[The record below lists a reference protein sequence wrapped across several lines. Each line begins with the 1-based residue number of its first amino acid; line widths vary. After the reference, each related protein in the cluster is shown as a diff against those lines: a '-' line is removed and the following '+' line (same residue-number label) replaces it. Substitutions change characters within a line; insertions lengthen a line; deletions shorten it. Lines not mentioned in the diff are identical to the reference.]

1 VSAEA
6 DTGVTVAPA
15 LTLPIVAY
23 CVTVAEANRLIE
35 EMVIDAKGGLIG
47 IDIETTATAE
57 QSKRLAA
64 LRLERARAEGA
75 RTGLR
80 RVEAQAA
87 EIAAQTA
94 ALKAIEG
101 KLVYAEQAGL
111 DPHRAR
117 IRLVQLY
124 GGGQRVAV
132 IDLFRLG
139 EAGTQA
145 ILLRLQEMRLVAHNA
160 AFELAFLTHHGI
172 EPAEMHCT
180 LQAVRL
186 TLGEVVSLA
195 DAAATYL
202 GIKLDKEKQTS
213 NWAAERLTL
222 DQIEYAARD
231 AVVCRRLADKVLP
244 LLGRQTSTYEIQMMA
259 VPAVM
264 RMEQRGFRF
273 DVSAHAGLMEKL
285 RHERAERAADYA
297 AAALAAGLDRLVVVP
312 RTPTAKADLLQA
324 LLTSDE
330 LRRWTRTEKSGAL
343 STRRSELSRA
353 AHYPPIAALV
363 QLSSVDKLISA
374 FGDNLAALVSPAT
387 GRVHAHYIVAKTA
400 SGRATCSGPNVQQV
414 PRDKRFRALFV
425 PEPGNVL
432 VVADYSMMELRA
444 ASHISG
450 DLAMMAAFEQGLDLH
465 RMTAAAMTGKPPEE
479 VTDGDRNA
487 AKAINFGSLYGMGAN
502 GLVKRAWD
510 NYGTVLTV
518 ADTERQLAAF
528 TRTFPPFARW
538 RRDHHD
544 KVERRREI
552 VIGRDAA
559 KGLGRLY
566 PMSRLPPNTSS
577 YTRACNLP
585 IQGACADASML
596 ALAYID
602 QTLFEQNIDGGPVA
616 WLHDEIVLE
625 VAEKDAERAERL
637 LEQAM
642 TNAFAETFPGAPLR
656 DLVKAH
662 IGADWAA
669 AKL

>member
-1 VSAEA
+1 VSAQAEA
-6 DTGVTVAPA
+6 GVTVTPV

-23 CVTVAEANRLIE
+23 CVTLAEANRLIE

-57 QSKRLAA
+57 QAKRLAA

-75 RTGLR
+75 LTGLR
-80 RVEAQAA
+80 RVKAQAP

-101 KLVYAEQAGL
+101 KLVYAEQASL

-117 IRLVQLY
+117 IRLVQLD

-139 EAGTQA
+139 DAGTQA
-145 ILLRLQEMRLVAHNA
+145 VLLRLHEMRLVAHNA
-160 AFELAFLTHHGI
+160 AFELAFLSHHGI

-186 TLGEVVSLA
+186 TLGEVVSLG

-202 GIKLDKEKQTS
+202 GIELDKEKQTS
-213 NWAAERLTL
+213 NWAAEHLML

-244 LLGRQTSTYEIQMMA
+244 LLGRQTSAYEIQMMA

-264 RMEQRGFRF
+264 RMERRGFRF

-285 RHERAERAADYA
+285 RQERAERVADYA
-297 AAALAAGLDRLVVVP
+297 AAARAAGLDRLEDVP

-330 LRRWTRTEKSGAL
+330 LRRWTRTEKGAL
-343 STRRSELSRA
+343 STRRSELIRA

-374 FGDNLAALVSPAT
+374 FGDNLAALVSPPT
-387 GRVHAHYIVAKTA
+387 GRVHARYIVAKTA

-444 ASHISG
+444 AGHISG
-450 DLAMMAAFEQGLDLH
+450 DREIMAALQQGLDLH

-479 VTDGDRNA
+479 VTDDDRKA

-502 GLVKRAWD
+502 GLVKSAWD
-510 NYGTVLTV
+510 NYGTVLTM
-518 ADTERQLAAF
+518 ADAERQLAAF
-528 TRTFPPFARW
+528 SRTFPTFARW
-538 RRDHHD
+538 RRDHYD

-552 VIGRDAA
+552 VIGHNAA

-566 PMSRLPPNTSS
+566 PMSRLPANTSS

-625 VAEKDAERAERL
+625 VAEKDAERAKRL